1 LWRRP
6 CSTYY
11 LYCNTC
17 TVSKRRRCITAVV
30 VPPCCPRGA
39 LLMVTAMRCTLCLG
53 CDLGYLGAGRGL
65 FAADIGY
72 SVPLAWRG
80 GVWVHRSCAAIRG
93 DHARVFFPSLPA
105 CLSMSMSMHVHDL
118 IRFAHVNVQ
127 NPPATAPGPLVYSF
141 FCQGGAKVRMK

>member
-1 LWRRP
+1 MWRRP

-39 LLMVTAMRCTLCLG
+39 LLMVTAMRCTFCLG

-72 SVPLAWRG
+72 SVPLAWCGCGFTGRAR
-80 GVWVHRSCAAIRG
+80 RSAEIT
-93 DHARVFFPSLPA
+93 RVFFFPSLPA

-127 NPPATAPGPLVYSF
+127 NPPETAPGPLVHSF